1 MTGGTDRGLSRRAFG
16 RLGATALAA
25 AAIGPAHAAPS
36 HIVDVVVVGGGFGGA
51 TAARYLKQFAPKL
64 SVVLVEQNRVFH
76 TCPFSNLVLG
86 GLRQIDDIAHGYG
99 GLAARGVEVVHQRA
113 LSLDPAKHTVR
124 LADDSVIGFRKAI
137 LSPGVDMRWNALPGY
152 DAAAA
157 EVLPH
162 AWKAGPQTAL
172 LRRQLMAMAD
182 GETVIIAPPDNP
194 FRCPPGPYER
204 ASLIA
209 HWLQRNRPRSKVLI
223 LDAKDSFSKQ
233 GLFKQAWTA
242 IYPGMIEHVRAADD
256 GRITMANAP
265 ERWVETAFGDR
276 HRAAV
281 INVIPP
287 QWAGA
292 IARDAGLANADGWCP
307 VDPTTLASDMAADV
321 HVIGDAAVA
330 GQMPKSGFSANSQGK
345 VAAANI
351 VQALA
356 GRDPIAG
363 SFANTCYSLVG
374 PGYGISVA
382 KVYRSTADGIVG
394 IDGSGGLSP
403 MDAGADV
410 RAHEASFAAGWYA
423 SITQEMFG

>member
-1 MTGGTDRGLSRRAFG
+1 MSGGMGNALSRRAVG
-16 RLGATALAA
+16 RLGATAIAA
-25 AAIGPAHAAPS
+25 ATIGPVRAAPS
-36 HIVDVVVVGGGFGGA
+36 RTVDVVVVGGGFGGA
-51 TAARYLKQFAPKL
+51 TAARYLKQFAPGL
-64 SVVLVEQNRVFH
+64 SVVVVEQNKVFH

-86 GLRQIDDIAHGYG
+86 GLRRMSDIAHGYA
-99 GLAARGVEVVHQRA
+99 GLAARGVEVVHQRV
-113 LSLDPAKHTVR
+113 LSLDPERRTVR

-137 LSPGVDMRWNALPGY
+137 LSPGVDMRWNALSGY
-152 DAAAA
+152 DEAAAQA
-157 EVLPH
+157 MPH

-172 LRRQLMAMAD
+172 LRQQLQAMAD
-182 GETVIIAPPDNP
+182 GDTVIIAPPDNP

-209 HWLQRNRPRSKVLI
+209 HWLQQNRPRSKVLI
-223 LDAKDSFSKQ
+223 LDAKDRFSKQ
-233 GLFKQAWTA
+233 GLFTQAWA
-242 IYPGMIEHVRAADD
+242 ALYPGLIEHVPAADD
-256 GRITMANAP
+256 GRIVAVDAVG
-265 ERWVETAFGDR
+265 RWLETAFGDR
-276 HRAAV
+276 HSAAV

-292 IARDAGLANADGWCP
+292 IARDAGLVNADGWCP
-307 VDPTTLASDMAADV
+307 VGPTTFASDMAADV

-403 MDAGADV
+403 MDANADV
-410 RAHEASFAAGWYA
+410 RAHEAAFAEGWYA
-423 SITQEMFG
+423 SITADMFG